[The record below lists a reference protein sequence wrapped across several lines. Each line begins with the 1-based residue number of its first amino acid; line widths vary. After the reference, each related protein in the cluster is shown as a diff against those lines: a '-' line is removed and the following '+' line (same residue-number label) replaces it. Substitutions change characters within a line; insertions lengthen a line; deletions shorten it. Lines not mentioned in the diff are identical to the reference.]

1 MKTKIITDSISDI
14 SRDVAA
20 NYDIEV
26 LPILVSTGG
35 SYMSSDDAD
44 IEGVIQWIRENKKI
58 PNFKGV
64 STDTYVE
71 TFEKYVKEGM
81 EVLCITASSD
91 RISNYDT
98 ACHAST
104 RFPSANIQVID
115 SKRLSSNIGLMAVKS
130 ATMVREDMSA
140 NAIVINFERTMS
152 KFKQFDLTDTME
164 FLDYSKAVPKLV
176 ATRNAMFNS
185 KFMLA
190 SHEEGD
196 MHTEMLGH
204 SMEKALTNYFNIV
217 FKDLRA
223 IDPKRIFLSHTISD
237 SDYFASLYKHV
248 ASLDYF
254 EDVIA
259 SESSVYSSSF
269 VGPNS
274 INVAYQLK

>member
-1 MKTKIITDSISDI
+1 MKTKVITDSISDI

-26 LPILVSTGG
+26 LPILISTDGP
-35 SYMSSDDAD
+35 YVSSDEVDTQD
-44 IEGVIQWIRENKKI
+44 VINWIRENKKI
-58 PNFKGV
+58 PSFKGI
-64 STDTYVE
+64 STETYAR
-71 TFEKYVKEGM
+71 TFEKYINEGM
-81 EVLCITASSD
+81 EILYITKSRG

-104 RFPSANIQVID
+104 RFPAANIQVID
-115 SKRLSSNIGLMAVKS
+115 SKRLSSNIGLMAVKA
-130 ATMVREDMSA
+130 ATMANEDVSA
-140 NAIVINFERTMS
+140 NGIVINFERTMH
-152 KFKQFDLTDTME
+152 KFKQFDLTDTLE
-164 FLDYSKAVPKLV
+164 FLDYSKAVPKM
-176 ATRNAMFNS
+176 AAARNSMFNS

-204 SMEKALTNYFNIV
+204 SMDKALANYISLV
-217 FKDLRA
+217 FKDLKA

-237 SDYFASLYKHV
+237 NDYFASLYKHV
-248 ASLDYF
+248 VSLEYF
-254 EDVIA
+254 EDIIA
-259 SESSVYSSSF
+259 SESGSYSSSF